1 MNDFNIHKSCPKF
14 FYAFRRIPTTCLSF
28 LSACFSFVMLFQA
41 THPLVASEVNQVPNQ
56 IIVKYK
62 DPSFSPLAKDANDS
76 HQDDPATESADY
88 QYTAVFPG
96 RIDVVLI
103 EGSNMSELIEELKN
117 DPTVEYVQ
125 PNYVKQVYSV
135 SVERSDLPDDT
146 DFNKQWGLKNSNS
159 ESGADIDFLE
169 ALALSRQST
178 PDNPVIIAI
187 TDTSFASEHPDLMN
201 QLWVNEEEIPDNGID
216 DDNNGYIDDIHGFD
230 FVNMTPDVS
239 GNDDHGSHVAG
250 ISAAENNN
258 QEGISGVFPNVK
270 FIALA
275 CSTGGLAL
283 SSAAILRAEN
293 YLIGL
298 KDRGYNIVAVNAS
311 YGSNAYSQLDYESIQ
326 NLSDKGILYC
336 TAAGNDGW
344 NLNLEKDL
352 NNNGRLD
359 AGEDLNGNGIL
370 EVSYPNSYD
379 LPNIISVTS
388 SNRYRELASNSNYGD
403 SEVDLAAP
411 GEFIFSTINLDT
423 IKETEAITLSDGT
436 TVENQWIS
444 DTSNILGNSL
454 SGELIHC
461 GIGRIDDFPQ
471 EVYGNIALIERGTL
485 HFFEKVLNA
494 MNVGAIAIII
504 YNNEEENA
512 DGLRNWGLEA
522 MANVPWAPSFS
533 ISQADGNRLLED
545 LPLTATL
552 RPYTEF
558 INPNSNPYTYF
569 SGTSM
574 ASPVVTAAV
583 AFAAHNFPDETM
595 DQRRA
600 RILNNVAALPSLSDK
615 VATGGVVNLRKIVDT
630 DEDNLPDW
638 WEMDHF
644 STLNNTN
651 SQDSDNDGYS
661 NRDEFLSKTNP
672 TDASDRPSFK
682 TDLNV
687 SNLTFTNSDALSF
700 EFMTHPGY
708 TYTIQSMNSLSENT
722 WNDTTQSNLT
732 GDGIPMKVTID
743 ALTSGT
749 EDKQFYR
756 LQATPE

>member
-1 MNDFNIHKSCPKF
+1 
-14 FYAFRRIPTTCLSF
+14 
-28 LSACFSFVMLFQA
+28 MLFQA

-352 NNNGRLD
+352 NKNGRLD

-403 SEVDLAAP
+403 SEVDIAAP

-436 TVENQWIS
+436 SVENQWIS

-494 MNVGAIAIII
+494 MNAGAVAIII

-512 DGLRNWGLEA
+512 DGLRDWGLQA

-600 RILNNVAALPSLSDK
+600 RILNNVATLPSLSDK

-644 STLNNTN
+644 STLDNTN

-749 EDKQFYR
+749 EDKQFFR